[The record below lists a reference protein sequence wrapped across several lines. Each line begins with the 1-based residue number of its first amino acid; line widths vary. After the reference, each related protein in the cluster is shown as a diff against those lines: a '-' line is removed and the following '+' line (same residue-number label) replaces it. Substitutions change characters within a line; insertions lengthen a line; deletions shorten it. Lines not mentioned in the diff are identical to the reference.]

1 MKQNKSVGR
10 RRFRNDLFLVCAIL
24 LIAGIGILYLF
35 VFRESGNTVVVKV
48 DGKIYGRYL
57 LSENATI
64 DVRSGEDGMESNV
77 IVIENG
83 KVYVKSATCPDGICV
98 GHRPIFRNG
107 ESIICLPN
115 RVVITV
121 IVDND
126 ASAPDVIA

>member
-1 MKQNKSVGR
+1 MVENKSVGK
-10 RRFRNDLFLVCAIL
+10 RRFRNDLLLIVALL
-24 LIAGIGILYLF
+24 LIACVGILYLF
-35 VFRESGNTVVVKV
+35 VFRESGNTVVVTV
-48 DGKIYGRYL
+48 DGKEYGRYL
-57 LSENATI
+57 LSENVTI
-64 DVRSGEDGMESNV
+64 DIRSGENLSESNLL
-77 IVIENG
+77 VIENG

-121 IVDND
+121 IIDND

>member
-35 VFRESGNTVVVKV
+35 VFRENGNTVVVKV

-64 DVRSGEDGMESNV
+64 DVRSGEDGMGSNV

-98 GHRPIFRNG
+98 GHRPVFRDG

-121 IVDND
+121 IIDND
-126 ASAPDVIA
+126 ANAPDIAA

>member
-1 MKQNKSVGR
+1 MKQNKPVGR
-10 RRFRNDLFLVCAIL
+10 SRFRNDLFLVGAIL

-35 VFRESGNTVVVKV
+35 VFRKSGNTVVVTV
-48 DGKIYGRYL
+48 DGKTYGRYL
-57 LSENATI
+57 LSEDITI
-64 DVRSGEDGMESNV
+64 DIRSGEDGIASNV

-98 GHRPIFRNG
+98 GHRPVFRDG

-121 IVDND
+121 ITDND
-126 ASAPDVIA
+126 ANAPDVAA

>member
-10 RRFRNDLFLVCAIL
+10 RRFRNDLFLVFAIL

-35 VFRESGNTVVVKV
+35 VFRESGNTVVVTV
-48 DGKIYGRYL
+48 DGKEYGRYL
-57 LSENATI
+57 LSENVTI
-64 DVRSGEDGMESNV
+64 DIRSGENLSESNLL
-77 IVIENG
+77 VIENG

-121 IVDND
+121 IIDND
-126 ASAPDVIA
+126 ANAPDVIA

>member
-1 MKQNKSVGR
+1 M
-10 RRFRNDLFLVCAIL
+10 
-24 LIAGIGILYLF
+24 
-35 VFRESGNTVVVKV
+35 
-48 DGKIYGRYL
+48 
-57 LSENATI
+57 SENVTI
-64 DVRSGEDGMESNV
+64 DIRSGENLSESNLLL
-77 IVIENG
+77 IENG

-121 IVDND
+121 IIDND

>member
-24 LIAGIGILYLF
+24 LVAGIGILYLF

-98 GHRPIFRNG
+98 GHRPVFRDG

-121 IVDND
+121 IIDND
-126 ASAPDVIA
+126 ANAPDIAA